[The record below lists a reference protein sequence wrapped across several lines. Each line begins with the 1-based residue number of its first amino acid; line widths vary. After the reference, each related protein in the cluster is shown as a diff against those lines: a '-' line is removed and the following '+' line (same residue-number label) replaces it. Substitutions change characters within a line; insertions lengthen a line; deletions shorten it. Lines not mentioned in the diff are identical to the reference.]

1 MKSIIKLTIML
12 VGFALLINSCSTKTN
27 EEGKMIPKNAPV
39 IVYFNT
45 KSLLSKLSWDE
56 IKQTNWFK
64 EIYNDTSVNSL
75 TRKIMDNPASTGIDL
90 DAACVVFLQK
100 NGDPKGQIVFD
111 GTVKDAK
118 TFETFNKTLDPSAV
132 TVKDGDINLLT
143 LKAKTVVGWSD
154 KKFAY
159 VTRNPGAPANM
170 NFGGDGAS
178 NNAPSYNAGP
188 DLSLVCKNLFA
199 LKADSNMTKTE
210 KFATLLKEDGDFHL
224 WQNTE
229 ELIKGSAP
237 MGALSML
244 KLDVFLK
251 DNISTYTVSFDN
263 GKIDVKQK
271 YYVSAELADVL
282 KKYTEGSMNTDMV
295 KNIPSQNLAGII
307 TIHFKPEGISEIAKL
322 TGMDGFLNMFLSK
335 ENLTIDDFVK
345 AIRGE
350 SMFAVPD
357 STIQGES

>member
-1 MKSIIKLTIML
+1 MKSVIKLMIMP
-12 VGFALLINSCSTKTN
+12 VSFALLINSCSTKTN
-27 EEGKMIPKNAPV
+27 DEGKMIPKNASV

-45 KSLLSKLSWDE
+45 KSLLSKLSWDD

-64 EIYNDTSVNSL
+64 EIYNDTSVKSWTKKL
-75 TRKIMDNPASTGIDL
+75 MDNPAGTGIDL
-90 DAACVVFLQK
+90 DAACVIFLQK
-100 NGDPKGQIVFD
+100 NGDSKGQIVFE

-118 TFETFNKTLDPSAV
+118 IFETFNKNLDANAV
-132 TVKDGDINLLT
+132 TIKDGDINLLT
-143 LKAKTVVGWSD
+143 LKDKTVVGWND

-170 NFGGDGAS
+170 NFGGDGVN
-178 NNAPSYNAGP
+178 NNAPLYNAGP

-210 KFATLLKEDGDFHL
+210 KFATLLKEDGDFHI

-271 YYVSAELADVL
+271 YYVSAELTDVL

-307 TIHFKPEGISEIAKL
+307 TIHFKPEGISEIVKL
-322 TGMDGFLNMFLSK
+322 TAL
-335 ENLTIDDFVK
+335 
-345 AIRGE
+345 
-350 SMFAVPD
+350 
-357 STIQGES
+357 